1 MFSKRKRN
9 YAVKLK
15 LLLNEYDNCLIIT
28 VDNIPNKQISEMRK
42 KLHGRARFLF
52 GKNTL
57 IRKIIRNHIK
67 ESNNV
72 KLENLMNIIKGNCG
86 LVFTNEIPLLLR
98 KELISVKYKR
108 LAMEGK
114 IAPNDIYIYEGIT
127 PLLLST

>member
-1 MFSKRKRN
+1 MFSKRKRK
-9 YAVKLK
+9 YAAKLK
-15 LLLNEYDNCLIIT
+15 LLLNEYNNCLIII

-57 IRKIIRNHIK
+57 IRKIIRDHIK
-67 ESNNV
+67 ESNN
-72 KLENLMNIIKGNCG
+72 
-86 LVFTNEIPLLLR
+86 
-98 KELISVKYKR
+98 VKYKR